1 MGIPRSERILLM
13 SSSATATETGFD
25 WNPFS
30 WFISPVQSLLS
41 GLGGYI
47 ASGIESG
54 FVSLLTDLWDV
65 ILGPLE
71 VIAGVAIAVVI
82 LVFAFREDL
91 GSLAAVVAMGAA

>member
-1 MGIPRSERILLM
+1 M

-65 ILGPLE
+65 IL
-71 VIAGVAIAVVI
+71 I